1 MQQVIEYLSFLL
13 QVLLGAP
20 VGIASASFTLI
31 FSLITVIVKTL
42 LSITRNKR
50 KKHCKF
56 LILAKRKLSSIE
68 TLVSQALIG
77 MEISHEEFNTIMK
90 EKKYEIMKE
99 NVRNISEKQEN
110 LRLKYKFKD
119 LKEVTRL

>member
-31 FSLITVIVKTL
+31 FSLITVIVN
-42 LSITRNKR
+42 SITRNKR

-56 LILAKRKLSSIE
+56 LILAKRKLNSIE